1 MNPIRVGAVSY
12 LNTKPLVYGMEEH
25 VDEVDLCFDL
35 PSRLAD
41 RLNSGD
47 LDVALIPSIEA
58 VANSN
63 YTILSD
69 ACIGC
74 RGPVWSVKLL
84 SRVPASEIKTLSL
97 DEGSRTSRI
106 LGRIILSE
114 QFGVRPELTQL
125 KMSDSWQDVST
136 DAVMIIGDRAMTI
149 DPPEFPFVWD
159 LGEVWNNWTGL
170 PFVFAVWAARTDNHL
185 QPHFDRLGAILS
197 QARDRG
203 IENID
208 EIAQASA
215 TQYGLAESV
224 CRNYLSVNLN
234 FQLGDAEKQGLA
246 AYFRCAADLNVIAPN
261 LQLQFHDCQTA

>member
-25 VDEVDLCFDL
+25 AEEVDLCFDL

-84 SRVPASEIKTLSL
+84 SRVPAKEIKTLSL

-125 KMSDSWQDVST
+125 NMSDSWQDVAT

-159 LGEVWNNWTGL
+159 LGEAWNNWTGL
-170 PFVFAVWAARTDNHL
+170 PFVFAVWAARDDNHL
-185 QPHFDRLGAILS
+185 QPHFDRLSAILS

-203 IENID
+203 IDNID
-208 EIAQASA
+208 EIACASA
-215 TQYGLAESV
+215 TQYGLSESV
-224 CRNYLSVNLN
+224 CHNYLSVNLN

-246 AYFRCAADLNVIAPN
+246 AYFRYAANLNVIAPN